1 MPAALL
7 PVALHVKDCVSWSF
21 KELDGTLSR
30 SAGSSSQPST
40 LLGPFEK
47 ALLESPSAKP
57 FYMVVKNVP
66 LLYRKLLKKRMAL
79 REV

>member
-7 PVALHVKDCVSWSF
+7 PVALHVKGSVSWSF
-21 KELDGTLSR
+21 KELDGGLSR

-47 ALLESPSAKP
+47 ALLESPWPS
-57 FYMVVKNVP
+57 P
-66 LLYRKLLKKRMAL
+66 LLHGGKKKFLFYIGRS
-79 REV
+79 